1 MRSTTLLLSALAI
14 AALTPVAQAD
24 PPRTP
29 ALQCTAG
36 GLTTR
41 PKFTQL
47 SPGRAE
53 YSFSGACISRT
64 GHSFAYRVDATWTPP
79 EIGRGNA
86 NATEVLH
93 IDMTSGP
100 SQSYTILLGGQCGA
114 DPWLYN
120 VRCDRIGDNVPDEV
134 RAWWYDVTRA
144 PFPFS
149 RLGIPHDQRAAL
161 RKQYD
166 RANGVFDRSDLYSD
180 RAALEPIERIGTQ
193 TGGTEMTEQAVPAA
207 ARPNGA
213 EAGIIIVSGNPP
225 HPPAAAGETDM
236 VELQSVVSQ
245 RATNLQATTGMLSS
259 IHEATQT
266 VSGNSRES
274 GASAP
279 DPEPPICVNARAAR
293 ARNSPAAPGLE
304 QQCLAAGGRL

>member
-14 AALTPVAQAD
+14 APLAIPVAQAD
-24 PPRTP
+24 PPRTA

-36 GLTTR
+36 GLAAP

-53 YSFSGACISRT
+53 YSFSGACISRD

-86 NATEVLH
+86 NATEILH

-120 VRCDRIGDNVPDEV
+120 VRCGRIGDTVPEEV

-149 RLGIPHDQRAAL
+149 RLGIPNEQRAAL
-161 RKQYD
+161 RRQYD
-166 RANGVFDRSDLYSD
+166 RANGVFDRSDRYSD
-180 RAALEPIERIGTQ
+180 RVTLEPIERIGTQ
-193 TGGTEMTEQAVPAA
+193 TGATEMTEQAVPAA

-213 EAGIIIVSGNPP
+213 ESGIIIVSGNPP
-225 HPPAAAGETDM
+225 HQPAATAETGM
-236 VELQSVVSQ
+236 VELQSVASQ
-245 RATNLQATTGMLSS
+245 RATRLQATTGMLSGIDES
-259 IHEATQT
+259 AHNVA
-266 VSGNSRES
+266 GNLRE
-274 GASAP
+274 GAA
-279 DPEPPICVNARAAR
+279 PEPPICVNARGAR